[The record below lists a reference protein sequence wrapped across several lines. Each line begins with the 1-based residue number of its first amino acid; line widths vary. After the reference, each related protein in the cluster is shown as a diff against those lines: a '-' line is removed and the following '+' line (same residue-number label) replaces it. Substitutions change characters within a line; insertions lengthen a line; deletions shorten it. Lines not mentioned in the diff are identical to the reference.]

1 MIPWQEAM
9 DMHFPVT
16 LTRHSPSPH
25 WSWHTAIQAL
35 DHRLERYAEGPL
47 SRERLSGLRY
57 FWLDGLF
64 SAISDNFYANFITLF
79 ALAYGATNGQVGLL
93 TAIGSLM
100 GAIAL
105 FPGARAAEW
114 LGKRKAL
121 VVWTGG
127 GLGRLALLAFA
138 CLPFLVTEPL
148 LAIAAITALNAW
160 RAFMGNFANPA
171 WTALVA
177 DLVPH
182 AMRGRYFGSRN
193 MAMGL
198 AALIVAPIAGR
209 LIRTFNG
216 WQGLP
221 FLGYQVIFS
230 LAFVFGILGT
240 LSFLRIPEPSRLV
253 GEVQK
258 RRQGDLRQALQNSPG
273 FLGFVISA
281 FIWNLALQIAAP
293 FFNVYLVNQLHGTPS
308 IVGLLAGVSSLSSL
322 VGQRIFGRLLDT
334 KGALWVQRLTGLLIP
349 SLPLAWLFVTNP
361 WQPLLI
367 NALGGLLWA
376 GYNLSNFNLLLEL
389 TPDDQRPAAVAL
401 YQTVVFVSAVIGPL
415 LGGYLADAVSY
426 KLIFG
431 LSGLGRMLGILA
443 FLWLTARTAMR
454 YGKGLPAHSVAT
466 VRS

>member
-1 MIPWQEAM
+1 M
-9 DMHFPVT
+9 DVHFHVNPAEH
-16 LTRHSPSPH
+16 LHLPY
-25 WSWHTAIQAL
+25 WSWHTVVQAL

-100 GAIAL
+100 GAVAL
-105 FPGARAAEW
+105 FPGARTAEW
-114 LGKRKAL
+114 LGKRKTL

-127 GLGRLALLAFA
+127 GLGRLALLAFV
-138 CLPFLVTEPL
+138 CLPFLVTEPS
-148 LAIAAITALNAW
+148 LAIAAIIALNAW

-182 AMRGRYFGSRN
+182 SMRGRYFGSRN

-198 AALIVAPIAGR
+198 AALIVAPVAGR
-209 LIRTFNG
+209 LIKAFNG

-221 FLGYQVIFS
+221 FLGYQVVFG
-230 LAFVFGILGT
+230 LAFVFGVLGT
-240 LSFLRIPEPSRLV
+240 ISFLLIPEPSRPV
-253 GEVQK
+253 SEVQK
-258 RRQGDLRQALQNSPG
+258 RQRGSLRHAIQDSPG

-281 FIWNLALQIAAP
+281 FIWNLAIQIAAP
-293 FFNVYLVNQLHGTPS
+293 FFSVYMVNQLHGTAS
-308 IVGLLAGVSSLSSL
+308 IVGLLAGVSSLFSL
-322 VGQRIFGRLLDT
+322 AGQRVFGRLLDA
-334 KGALWVQRLTGLLIP
+334 KGALWVQRITGLLIP
-349 SLPLAWLFVTNP
+349 GLPLAWLFVTNP
-361 WQPLLI
+361 WQPLVI
-367 NALGGLLWA
+367 NVFGGLLWA

-401 YQTVVFVSAVIGPL
+401 YQTVVFTSAVIGPL

-431 LSGLGRMLGILA
+431 LSGIGRVLGILA

-454 YGKGLPAHSVAT
+454 YGKGLPARSVAA
-466 VRS
+466 VHS